1 MGHGPLPPYLTP
13 MILFSHD
20 AALRHVTPP
29 GHPERV
35 ARIEAVAEAL
45 SDMTLDRRSCPPA
58 EDGTLLRGHPQE
70 YIDAIT
76 RAEPHEG
83 LQQLDPDTWMSP
95 GSVEAARRAVGGAC
109 AAVDAVM
116 DARSEHPRAFVAMRP
131 PGHHA
136 EASRSMGFCLFS
148 TVALAALHAA
158 EAHGLTRIAVVDF
171 DVHHGNGTQD
181 VLWSEERVRFATSQ
195 QMPLWPGTGDPSE
208 RGAHGQVMNVPLAP
222 GTGGAEMRRAY
233 EQRVLPW
240 LDAYAPE
247 LVLVSAGF
255 DAHADDPLA
264 NLEWSDADFAWV
276 TARLVELAEAHA
288 GGRVVSCL
296 EGGYDLGALGRSV
309 RAHADA
315 LAEGL

>member
-1 MGHGPLPPYLTP
+1 
-13 MILFSHD
+13 MILYAHD
-20 AALRHVTPP
+20 AATRHLTPP

-35 ARIEAVAEAL
+35 ERMEAVAEAL
-45 SDMTLDRRSCPPA
+45 SDLTLDRRTCPPA
-58 EDGTLLRGHPQE
+58 EDGTLLRGHPQSH
-70 YIDAIT
+70 IDAIA

-83 LQQLDPDTWMSP
+83 LAQLDPDTWMSP

-116 DARSEHPRAFVAMRP
+116 DGGRAFVAMRP

-136 EASRSMGFCLFS
+136 ERDRAMGFCLFS

-158 EAHGLTRIAVVDF
+158 EAHGLSRIAVVDF

-181 VLWSEERVRFATSQ
+181 VLWAEDRVRFATSQ

-208 RGAHGQVMNVPLAP
+208 RGAHDQVMNVPLDP
-222 GTGGAEMRRAY
+222 GSGGAAMRRAY
-233 EQRVLPW
+233 EGRVLPW
-240 LDAYAPE
+240 LDEYEPE

-255 DAHADDPLA
+255 DAHAEDPLA
-264 NLEWSDADFAWV
+264 NLRWSDEDFAWV
-276 TARLVELAEAHA
+276 TERLVELADRHA
-288 GGRVVSCL
+288 GGRLVSCL

-309 RAHADA
+309 RLHVQA
-315 LAEGL
+315 LSEAT